1 MIGKN
6 DIKAATMSLLGK
18 RTMIRRKFKSSE
30 KNAMSTQEFVL
41 LREAEIESK
50 KKQKLKR
57 ELAEAKEEI

>member
-18 RTMIRRKFKSSE
+18 RTMFRRKDLSSRM
-30 KNAMSTQEFVL
+30 NDMSAQEIVL
-41 LREAEIESK
+41 LREAEIESQ